1 MSGYLAKSPFAQRTG
16 WGWGAPGRGGLLG
29 DHGGTS
35 AHAYSLGPA
44 DATSGGRAG
53 SAESKEADRERPETN
68 QGPHAGVGKSPPAEA
83 VRVTLGDAGLVA

>member
-1 MSGYLAKSPFAQRTG
+1 M
-16 WGWGAPGRGGLLG
+16 GRGCLLG
-29 DHGGTS
+29 DHGGAS

-53 SAESKEADRERPETN
+53 SAESKEADREPPKTN
-68 QGPHAGVGKSPPAEA
+68 QGPHGGVGKGPPAEA